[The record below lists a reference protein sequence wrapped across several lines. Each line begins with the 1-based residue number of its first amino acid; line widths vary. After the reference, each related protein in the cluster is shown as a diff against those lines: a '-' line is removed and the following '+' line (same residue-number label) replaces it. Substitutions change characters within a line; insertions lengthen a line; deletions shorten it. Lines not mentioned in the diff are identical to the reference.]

1 MALKHLIVIVGPTA
15 VGKTGLAVQVATW
28 LKTEIINADSRQIY
42 REMSIGTAVPSK
54 AEMEMVKHYFI
65 GHKSIHEYYN
75 ASMFELEAISLL
87 DSLFE
92 EFDNVILTGGSGMY
106 IDAVCKGID
115 DLPSV
120 DMKIREQ
127 IKNEYKNIGLE
138 GMRKRLLDADPVSYH
153 RVDLNNPKRVMKA
166 MEIFEMTGKPYS
178 AFLTGMKKHRNFSIL
193 KTGLDLP
200 RHILHDQ
207 INKRVDNMLVNG
219 LLGEIRNLYP
229 FRNLNALNTVG
240 YKELFEYLDGKCTL
254 EEAADHIKAH
264 TRQYA
269 RRQLTWF
276 GKDKETKWFRPDQ
289 SELIFDYIS
298 SKLQHNGVS

>member
-15 VGKTGLAVQVATW
+15 VGKTGLAVQVASW

-42 REMSIGTAVPSK
+42 REMIIGTAVPSK
-54 AEMEMVKHYFI
+54 AEREKVKHYFI

-87 DSLFE
+87 DGLFE
-92 EFDNVILTGGSGMY
+92 RFDNVVLTGGSGLY
-106 IDAVCKGID
+106 IEAVCKGID
-115 DLPSV
+115 DLPSI

-127 IKNEYKNIGLE
+127 IKNEYRNIGLE
-138 GMRKRLLDADPVSYH
+138 GMRKRLQEADPVSYQ
-153 RVDLNNPKRVMKA
+153 RVDLNNPKRMMKA
-166 MEIFEMTGKPYS
+166 LEIYDMTGKPYS
-178 AFLTGMKKHRNFSIL
+178 AFLTGMKKLRSFSIL
-193 KTGLDLP
+193 KIGLDLP

-207 INKRVDNMLVNG
+207 INRRVDDMLVNG

-240 YKELFEYLDGKCTL
+240 YKELFEYLDGKFTL
-254 EEAADHIKAH
+254 EEAADNIKAH

-276 GKDKETKWFRPDQ
+276 GKDKETEWFRPDQ
-289 SELIFDYIS
+289 AELIFDYIG
-298 SKLQHNGVS
+298 SKLQHDGIS